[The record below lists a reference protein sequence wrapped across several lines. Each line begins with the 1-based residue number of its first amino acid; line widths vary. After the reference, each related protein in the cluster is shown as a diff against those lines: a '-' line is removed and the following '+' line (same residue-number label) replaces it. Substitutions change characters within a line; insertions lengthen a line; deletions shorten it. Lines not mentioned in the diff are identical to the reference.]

1 MVADAVV
8 MSLGQVGSTRTEN
21 ETHQLE
27 VMKKLIG
34 GSSDFLPKERRSM
47 SKRINYLL
55 KRLA

>member
-27 VMKKLIG
+27 VMKIVEEG
-34 GSSDFLPKERRSM
+34 REGE
-47 SKRINYLL
+47 
-55 KRLA
+55 